1 MAALAN
7 QPGPPHAPPPGA
19 VNWESVYREH
29 FKAVWRFLARVGV
42 RTADL
47 EDASQDVFLTAFKRG
62 AVFDPTR
69 PVLPWLY
76 GIAYRLAADR
86 GRLASATREQPTDEL
101 HEVASSG
108 PTAESAVAA
117 RQARALL
124 DEVLASMD
132 LEKRAVFV
140 MYEFD
145 GLPVPDIA
153 RAVDVPVPTA
163 HSRLRLARR
172 QFDAGIQRLRA
183 KEHHDPRA

>member
-1 MAALAN
+1 MQHELL
-7 QPGPPHAPPPGA
+7 
-19 VNWESVYREH
+19 VV
-29 FKAVWRFLARVGV
+29 
-42 RTADL
+42 L
-47 EDASQDVFLTAFKRG
+47 ETIGDGQIGFGQSFELHKSG
-62 AVFDPTR
+62 G
-69 PVLPWLY
+69 Y

-124 DEVLASMD
+124 DEVLASID
-132 LEKRAVFV
+132 IEKRAVFV